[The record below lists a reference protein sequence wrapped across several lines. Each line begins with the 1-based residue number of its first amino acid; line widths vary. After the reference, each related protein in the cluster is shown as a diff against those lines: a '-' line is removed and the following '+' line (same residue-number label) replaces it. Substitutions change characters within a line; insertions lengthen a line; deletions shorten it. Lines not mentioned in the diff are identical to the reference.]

1 MALMAAGSSTGL
13 TDRQRAA
20 LDSLVADLRTI
31 FGARLH
37 ALVAY
42 GLHAL
47 TADGPD
53 GYIRTLGLVERV
65 TFDDLA
71 RLVPLVSRW
80 QQSRLAVPLILSR
93 HEFERTLDV
102 FPLEYGSIIANHL
115 VIFGDAPLAG
125 VQRRRRRSAPRL
137 RATGEEPPRPPA

>member
-1 MALMAAGSSTGL
+1 MAIMAAGSSTGL

-31 FGARLH
+31 FGAGLQ

-47 TADGPD
+47 PADGPD
-53 GYIRTLGLVERV
+53 AYMRTLGLVERV

-71 RLVPLVSRW
+71 RLVPLVSDGSNR
-80 QQSRLAVPLILSR
+80 SSPFLS
-93 HEFERTLDV
+93 FC
-102 FPLEYGSIIANHL
+102 
-115 VIFGDAPLAG
+115 
-125 VQRRRRRSAPRL
+125 
-137 RATGEEPPRPPA
+137 RATSSSERWMCSRWSTGASSPTIT